1 MTPTYN
7 KFDSAESA
15 HNSKN
20 HSELELMQ
28 QIQQMEEARLTDNS
42 VLGDNII
49 SQGQDEHMEVH

>member
-7 KFDSAESA
+7 KFDAASAA

-49 SQGQDEHMEVH
+49 SEGQDEHMDVH